1 MTQQEA
7 QSLLVLMQIVRPDI
21 PPKFFDAMM
30 NNPICRVLEMVAA
43 GSVEVKVS
51 PVAAAAPAAEPPKA
65 DAAQAETPKAEGQE

>member
-7 QSLLVLMQIVRPDI
+7 QSLLVVLQIVRPDI
-21 PPKFFDAMM
+21 PPKFFDAMI

-51 PVAAAAPAAEPPKA
+51 PVAAAAPAAEPPQA
-65 DAAQAETPKAEGQE
+65 DTPKADGQE